1 MTCGYGRGYGRGYGV
16 KSILV
21 YRTETPDTPDTPD
34 TPVRKQIVCEH
45 GRGAGQVC
53 YPCEGRSDSE

>member
-16 KSILV
+16 KSILA
-21 YRTETPDTPDTPD
+21 YRTDTPD

>member
-1 MTCGYGRGYGRGYGV
+1 MTCGYGRGYGV

-21 YRTETPDTPDTPD
+21 CRTETPDTPD

-45 GRGAGQVC
+45 GRDAGQVC